1 MLDHVSVAVRNL
13 QTSAEAYQQVLG
25 CIGLQRL
32 VARPAT
38 IGFGKKYPEF
48 WLNARPSQTA
58 LLVDTGIHICLRAPD
73 EASVRA
79 FHAATISAG
88 WLDAGAPGPRKAE
101 MTPYFAAFVQDR
113 DGNKLEAA
121 TFPRKA

>member
-1 MLDHVSVAVRNL
+1 MPDHVSVAVRNL

-58 LLVDTGIHICLRAPD
+58 LPVDTGIHICLRAPD

-79 FHAATISAG
+79 FHAAAISAG

>member
-13 QTSAEAYQQVLG
+13 QTSAEAYQHVLG

-32 VARPAT
+32 VVRPAT

-48 WLNARPSQTA
+48 WLNARPSQTPLPA
-58 LLVDTGIHICLRAPD
+58 DTGIHICLRGPD

-79 FHAATISAG
+79 FHAAAIKAG

-101 MTPYFAAFVQDR
+101 MTPYFAAFVQDP

>member
-1 MLDHVSVAVRNL
+1 MLGHVSVAVRNL
-13 QTSAEAYQQVLG
+13 QTSAEAYEQVLG
-25 CIGLQRL
+25 ALGLQRL
-32 VARPAT
+32 VVRPAT

-48 WLNARPSQTA
+48 WLNARPAQTP
-58 LLVDTGIHICLRAPD
+58 LPTDTGIHICLRAQD
-73 EASVRA
+73 EAAVCT
-79 FHAATISAG
+79 FHAAAIKAG

-101 MTPYFAAFVQDR
+101 MTPYYAAFVQDP